1 MTLRTLF
8 SFWGPISRREYI
20 SVAFAG
26 VLLKHIVDLGI
37 ALLAFHRSWS
47 PLNYI
52 VPLGIPIADLS
63 RSDLRFLIV
72 MVTVSIPFAWIGTAI
87 TVKRFRT
94 IGWPFWTVAFF
105 FVPIANVASF
115 AVAAV
120 WPERTVASHE
130 ILPPWLERVVP
141 DDWLGSS
148 VLALVITGILGIGL
162 VALGTKV
169 LGSYGWGLF
178 AAIPFAQGT
187 ISALVLGVHR
197 HPTIVE
203 CLVAALL
210 SVTLTCAAL
219 LAVALEGA
227 VCIAMAAPLAIC
239 FALLG
244 AAFGYALL
252 MAPRGRRG
260 GVVSLLVCALIAPSM
275 MGVESGLSR
284 AAPTYR
290 VETSVVVNAPL
301 STVWKSVVS
310 FGELPR
316 PTELPFLLGIAYPVS
331 AHIAGSGVG
340 AVRFCQF
347 STGSFVEPIT
357 SWEPGK
363 RLAFNVVHSP
373 EPMHELSPFAHLDT
387 PHLHGYM
394 VSRRGEFILQKL
406 PGNRTLLIGRTW
418 YQHHLW
424 PAAYWTMFSG
434 AIIHTIHLRV
444 LNYVKVLAEDRNSP
458 PRSACARERC
468 STSFRITSA
477 FKRRTATV
485 TKAAL

>member
-1 MTLRTLF
+1 MALRTLF

-26 VLLKHIVDLGI
+26 VLLKHIVDLSI
-37 ALLAFHRSWS
+37 ALLLFHRSWS

-72 MVTVSIPFAWIGTAI
+72 MVTASIPFAWIGTAI

-105 FVPIANVASF
+105 FVPIVNVISF

-120 WPERTVASHE
+120 WPETTVADGE
-130 ILPPWLERVVP
+130 ISTRWLERVVP
-141 DDWLGSS
+141 ADRLGASL
-148 VLALVITGILGIGL
+148 LALVITGVLGVGL

-178 AAIPFAQGT
+178 AAIPFTQGAICT
-187 ISALVLGVHR
+187 LLLGAHR
-197 HPTIVE
+197 RPTILE
-203 CLVAALL
+203 CIVAALL
-210 SVTLTCAAL
+210 SVMLTCAAL

-244 AAFGYALL
+244 AAFGYAVLI
-252 MAPRGRRG
+252 APRGSRG
-260 GVVSLLVCALIAPSM
+260 VTVSILVCVLAAPGM
-275 MGVESGLSR
+275 MGVESGLWRS
-284 AAPTYR
+284 APVYE
-290 VETSVVVNAPL
+290 VESSVVVNAPPL
-301 STVWKSVVS
+301 TVWKSVVS
-310 FGELPR
+310 FGELLP
-316 PTELPFLLGIAYPVS
+316 PTELPFRLGIAYPVS
-331 AHIAGSGVG
+331 AHIAGAGIG
-340 AVRFCQF
+340 AVRYCEF

-373 EPMHELSPFAHLDT
+373 EPMHELSPYARIDT

-394 VSRRGEFILQKL
+394 VSRRGEFILQKR

-424 PAAYWTMFSG
+424 PASYWTIFSD
-434 AIIHTIHLRV
+434 AIIHSIHLRV
-444 LNYVKVLAEDRNSP
+444 LNHVKALAE
-458 PRSACARERC
+458 
-468 STSFRITSA
+468 
-477 FKRRTATV
+477 RRDQQGY
-485 TKAAL
+485 